1 MSSNSGNHHEELSS
15 QKQEKDSLSPMP
27 EEYKQLKRRP
37 SLKDIHPKEYTDYKK
52 AFDMF
57 DQNKDGFIDHVE
69 LLEVL
74 KAIGHNPTH
83 SELLDVFRD
92 VDKNNDGKIEFRE
105 FLYLMRQSM
114 VVDEIQAAF
123 NLIDVGKTGKVGIK
137 EIKHL
142 MSLIGESLTDAEIKA
157 IIKVADG
164 DGDGYITQQE
174 FAQAMANLEPR
185 EEQK

>member
-1 MSSNSGNHHEELSS
+1 MSTLNNNVSNNEEP
-15 QKQEKDSLSPMP
+15 QKQDKDSLSPMP
-27 EEYKQLKRRP
+27 EEYRQLKRRP
-37 SLKDIHPKEYTDYKK
+37 SLKDIHPKEYKDYKK

-57 DQNKDGFIDHVE
+57 DQNKDGFIDHAE
-69 LLEVL
+69 LLQVL
-74 KAIGHNPTH
+74 KSIGHNPTH

-114 VVDEIQAAF
+114 VVDEITAAF
-123 NLIDVGKTGKVGIK
+123 NLIDLDKTGKVGLK

-142 MSLIGESLTDAEIKA
+142 MAMIGESLSDAEIKA

-174 FAQAMANLEPR
+174 FAQAMTAMVER
-185 EEQK
+185 DTK